1 MKDATVTKFRSPK
14 VAALPKRNLLKSISE
29 DLELKL
35 FTVKFRN
42 YSLVSDKS
50 FRMLGTF
57 LNDNVRQLIIVARS
71 QVLLEKRSIFQNSKV
86 LVISLQLIYFTKC
99 LAYRY
104 RYGPKFCNCL
114 QVFLKRT

>member
-71 QVLLEKRSIFQNSKV
+71 QVPLQKRNIFQNSKV
-86 LVISLQLIYFTKC
+86 LVISL
-99 LAYRY
+99 
-104 RYGPKFCNCL
+104 
-114 QVFLKRT
+114 